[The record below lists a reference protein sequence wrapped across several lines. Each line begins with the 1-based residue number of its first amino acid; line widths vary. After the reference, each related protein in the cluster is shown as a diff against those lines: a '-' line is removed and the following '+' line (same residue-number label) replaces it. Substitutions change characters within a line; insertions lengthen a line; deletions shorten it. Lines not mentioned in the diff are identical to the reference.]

1 MKSLRRISSVLFWLS
16 HCSGVCCLGRA
27 LASGWVS
34 CQRSKF
40 IKEFHRFAC
49 VEVGEEGEDVELQ
62 KLMAQNDGD
71 VRRGRECER
80 SETGKEFLFFLHEEK
95 ICR

>member
-1 MKSLRRISSVLFWLS
+1 M
-16 HCSGVCCLGRA
+16 
-27 LASGWVS
+27 
-34 CQRSKF
+34 
-40 IKEFHRFAC
+40 
-49 VEVGEEGEDVELQ
+49 EVGEEGEDVELQ

-80 SETGKEFLFFLHEEK
+80 SETGREFLFFLHEEK